1 MPAGGLPRTESTAS
15 VADMQSGAIRATVV
29 QYEAEDV
36 INWRM
41 EKQGAYLK
49 LAMVVISEC
58 QAVQV
63 DEFETQGGRAVPASF
78 DLSRASTPLKSTGR
92 TRSASGS
99 WLIHTRR

>member
-1 MPAGGLPRTESTAS
+1 MDYPRTESTAS

-41 EKQGAYLK
+41 ESRALYPK

-63 DEFETQGGRAVPASF
+63 DEFGDAGGRAVPSF

-92 TRSASGS
+92 TRSAVG
-99 WLIHTRR
+99 HG

>member
-1 MPAGGLPRTESTAS
+1 
-15 VADMQSGAIRATVV
+15 MQSGAIRATVV

-63 DEFETQGGRAVPASF
+63 DEFETQEVEQYRVLRLVEGVYTVEIYRQNE
-78 DLSRASTPLKSTGR
+78 K
-92 TRSASGS
+92 
-99 WLIHTRR
+99 RRGHG